1 VKVVLS
7 WLREFVSLPEDPKQV
22 ADALDSLGLVVEALR
37 RPETGMQSVEVA
49 RVEKIDPIEG
59 ADRIRQVTVT
69 HGQGDPRQVVCGAW
83 NFKEGDLVALALP
96 GATLPNGMHIEARK
110 MRGVRS
116 EGMLCSAQELG
127 LGSDASGLLIL
138 EGSLEPGTP
147 LIEALSL
154 AGEAVFDLEIPP
166 NRPDALSVLGVAR
179 DLAAFFSV
187 DLALPG
193 EGGPRLARIH
203 EGSDAL
209 VSIED
214 PELCQ
219 VLMAMK
225 LIEVVVG
232 PSPSWLQSR
241 LTLAGMRPISNLV
254 DVSNY
259 VMLELGQ
266 PTHPYDLAKLPGA
279 GLVARAARPGEEVV
293 TLDGRTRRLG
303 VTDGLDRLEANPK
316 ECVIAGTD
324 GKAVG
329 IAGVMGGASSE
340 ISESTTSVLFE
351 AAWFDPL
358 TVARTSK
365 RLGLRSE
372 ASVRFERGLDPC
384 GQERA
389 LARILALLEDVN
401 AVAGGQEVGFA
412 VAKAGEFQ
420 PTHVRVSPARIGG
433 LLGIDIGPDRVQQL
447 LEPLGFV
454 IDHAVPNGSD
464 GAREQLLQVA
474 VPSWRPDVSIEADV
488 AEEVARLWGYERIPR
503 TTKRPPQVGK
513 LTARQRE
520 RRSLRDICVCSGAY
534 EAWTPSM
541 LSPGD
546 HSRAKIEGSEI
557 EVANPLVA
565 EESVLRRSLLPGILR
580 ALAQNA
586 SRRAWDLRLFELGR
600 VFCAPE
606 NGASLPGEAEWLAV
620 ALAGEKD
627 DAVSAARFAVSLA
640 DSVYL
645 KDFDLISDPGLL
657 AGQYES
663 AGGKPWPGASFAA
676 LHPTRRALLVCGEKV
691 LGVVG
696 EVDLEVA
703 EAFGVLDAKGHPR
716 RVGWLEIGLDE
727 LEASPRRDVDGS
739 APSRFPSRDVDLAF
753 VVAEQVP
760 AWALGKLLSKGAG
773 DLLEAI
779 QLFDV
784 YRGPRVPAGTRGLG
798 FRLRLNAPDHT
809 LSDEEV
815 AQVRERLCASAQEQL
830 GATLR
835 S

>member
-1 VKVVLS
+1 MKVVLS
-7 WLREFVSLPEDPKQV
+7 WLRDFVSLPEDPKQT
-22 ADALDSLGLVVEALR
+22 AEALDALGLVVESLR
-37 RPETGMQSVEVA
+37 RPGASLNAVEVA
-49 RVEKIDPIEG
+49 KVVKIDPIEG
-59 ADRIRQVTVT
+59 ADRIRHVTVT
-69 HGQGDPRQVVCGAW
+69 HANGAARQVVCGAW

-116 EGMLCSAQELG
+116 EGMLCSPQELG
-127 LGSDASGLLIL
+127 LGSDASGLMIL

-179 DLAAFFSV
+179 DLAAWFST

-203 EGSDAL
+203 EGADIR

-214 PELCQ
+214 PELCH
-219 VLMAMK
+219 VLMAME
-225 LIEVVVG
+225 LRGVLVG
-232 PSPSWLQSR
+232 PSPAWLQSR
-241 LTLAGMRPISNLV
+241 LSLAGMRPISNLV

-279 GLVARAARPGEEVV
+279 GLVARAARPGEELV

-303 VTDGLDRLEANPK
+303 VPDGLDRLEASPK
-316 ECVIAGTD
+316 ECVIADINGLPI
-324 GKAVG
+324 G

-340 ISESTTSVLFE
+340 ISESTTSVLME
-351 AAWFDPL
+351 AAWFDPI

-389 LARILALLEDVN
+389 LARILALLVDMH
-401 AVAGGQEVGFA
+401 AVAGDQEPGFA
-412 VAKAGEFQ
+412 VRRTKEFQ
-420 PTHVRVSPARIGG
+420 PTHVKVSSGRIGR
-433 LLGIDIGPDRVQQL
+433 LLGIGIGPTRVREL
-447 LEPLGFV
+447 LKPLGFEIHEADESGHDSEDEGV
-454 IDHAVPNGSD
+454 LDV
-464 GAREQLLQVA
+464 V
-474 VPSWRPDVSIEADV
+474 VPSFRPDVSIEADV
-488 AEEVARLWGYERIPR
+488 AEEVARLWGYERIAR
-503 TTKRPPQVGK
+503 TTRRPPQVGK
-513 LTARQRE
+513 LTMRQKA
-520 RRSLRDICVCSGAY
+520 RRSLRDVCVCAGAY

-546 HSRAKIEGSEI
+546 HLRARIEGSEI

-586 SRRAWDLRLFELGR
+586 SRRNWDLRLFELGR
-600 VFCAPE
+600 VFSFPGNDE
-606 NGASLPGEAEWLAV
+606 ILPSEAEWLAV

-627 DAVSAARFAVSLA
+627 DAGSAARFAATLA
-640 DSVYL
+640 QAIYL
-645 KDFDLISDPGLL
+645 KDFDLVSG
-657 AGQYES
+657 ES
-663 AGGKPWPGASFAA
+663 VVSSKDSGARERPWPGTSFEA
-676 LHPTRRALLVCGEKV
+676 LHPTRRAFFLSGDRL

-716 RVGWLEIGLDE
+716 RIGWLEIGLDA
-727 LEASPRRDVDGS
+727 LDSAPRREPEGS
-739 APSRFPSRDVDLAF
+739 VPSRFPSRDVDLAF
-753 VVAEQVP
+753 VLAEQVP
-760 AWALGKLLSKGAG
+760 ASVLGRLLSKEAG
-773 DLLEAI
+773 DLLESI

-815 AQVRERLCASAQEQL
+815 SRVRDRICSVALEQL
-830 GATLR
+830 GASLR

>member
-1 VKVVLS
+1 MKVVLS
-7 WLREFVSLPEDPKQV
+7 WLREFVSLPKDPKQT
-22 ADALDSLGLVVEALR
+22 AEALDALGLVVESLR
-37 RPETGMQSVEVA
+37 RPELGLNDVEVA
-49 RVEKIDPIEG
+49 RVVRIDRIEG
-59 ADRIRQVTVT
+59 ADRIRQVTVI
-69 HGQGDPRQVVCGAW
+69 HANGASRQVVCGAW

-96 GATLPNGMHIEARK
+96 GAILPNGMHIEARK

-116 EGMLCSAQELG
+116 EGMLCSAHELG
-127 LGSDASGLLIL
+127 LGSDASGLLVL

-147 LIEALSL
+147 LVEALSL
-154 AGEAVFDLEIPP
+154 SGEAVFDLEIPP

-179 DLAAFFSV
+179 DLAAWFSI

-203 EGSDAL
+203 EGSDVL

-214 PELCQ
+214 PELCH
-219 VLMAMK
+219 VLMAME
-225 LIEVVVG
+225 LRGVLVG
-232 PSPSWLQSR
+232 PSPGWLQSR
-241 LTLAGMRPISNLV
+241 LSLAGMRPIFNLV

-279 GLVARAARPGEEVV
+279 GLVARAARPGEELV

-303 VTDGLDRLEANPK
+303 VRDGLDRLEGDPK
-316 ECVIAGTD
+316 ECVIADIEGLPI
-324 GKAVG
+324 G

-340 ISESTTSVLFE
+340 ISESTTSVLME
-351 AAWFDPL
+351 AAWFDPI

-389 LARILALLEDVN
+389 LARILALLVDVH
-401 AVAGGQEVGFA
+401 AVTDDQEAGVA
-412 VAKAGEFQ
+412 VRRTQEFQ
-420 PTHVRVSPARIGG
+420 PTHVKVSSDRIGR
-433 LLGIDIGPDRVQQL
+433 LLGIEIGPTRIREL
-447 LEPLGFV
+447 LGPLGFV
-454 IDHAVPNGSD
+454 THQPEESGHHSGDQEVID
-464 GAREQLLQVA
+464 VA
-474 VPSWRPDVSIEADV
+474 VPSFRPDVSIEADI
-488 AEEVARLWGYERIPR
+488 AEEVARLWGYERIER
-503 TTKRPPQVGK
+503 TTRRPTQVGK
-513 LTARQRE
+513 LTTRQKQ
-520 RRSLRDICVCSGAY
+520 RRFLRDLCVCAGAY

-541 LSPGD
+541 LSPED
-546 HSRAKIEGSEI
+546 HRRARIEGPEI

-586 SRRAWDLRLFELGR
+586 SRRSWDLRLFELGR
-600 VFCAPE
+600 VFSFPG
-606 NGASLPGEAEWLAV
+606 NDGILPGEAEWLAV

-627 DAVSAARFAVSLA
+627 DAGSAARFATTLA
-640 DSVYL
+640 ESTYL
-645 KDFDLISDPGLL
+645 KDFDLLSGESGLSSKDSG
-657 AGQYES
+657 AQER
-663 AGGKPWPGASFAA
+663 PWPGISFEA
-676 LHPTRRALLVCGEKV
+676 LHPTRRAVLLSGDRI

-716 RVGWLEIGLDE
+716 RIGWLEIGLDE
-727 LEASPRRDVDGS
+727 LDSAPRREPEGS
-739 APSRFPSRDVDLAF
+739 VPSRFPSRDVDLAF
-753 VVAEQVP
+753 VLAEQVP
-760 AWALGKLLSKGAG
+760 ASALGKLLSKEAG
-773 DLLEAI
+773 DLLESI

-784 YRGPRVPAGTRGLG
+784 YRGPRVPEGTRGLG
-798 FRLRLNAPDHT
+798 FRLRLNAADHT
-809 LSDEEV
+809 LSDDEV
-815 AQVRERLCASAQEQL
+815 NRMRDRLCASAQEQL
-830 GATLR
+830 GASLR